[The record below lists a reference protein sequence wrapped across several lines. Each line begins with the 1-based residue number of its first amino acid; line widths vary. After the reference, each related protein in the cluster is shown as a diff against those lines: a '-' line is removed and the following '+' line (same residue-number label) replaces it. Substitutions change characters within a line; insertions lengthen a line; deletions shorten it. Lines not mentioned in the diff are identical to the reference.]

1 MDADSCVNFESL
13 TERMQH
19 RLVDANFPDKTFIQ
33 LMYNCN
39 MYIKNLIIPFFYMLP
54 TFTNAEGQI

>member
-1 MDADSCVNFESL
+1 
-13 TERMQH
+13 
-19 RLVDANFPDKTFIQ
+19 
-33 LMYNCN
+33 MYNCN